1 MHVHHLK
8 LLTLQDSLP
17 LTHWNGSP
25 MLIHCL
31 LAYYKHHHE
40 DIDTLFQLLRVYTA
54 RHLTSYHFLTS
65 YIENEVTKNFT
76 IKEKRAIFFKF
87 VEVFGNQDFPQ
98 ELKAK
103 VCNSLQAK
111 WQIYS
116 VRLHTN
122 GHCILHTCSY
132 IHLC

>member
-1 MHVHHLK
+1 
-8 LLTLQDSLP
+8 
-17 LTHWNGSP
+17 
-25 MLIHCL
+25 MLVQCL
-31 LAYYKHHHE
+31 LAYCKHHHE

-54 RHLTSYHFLTS
+54 RHLTSYHSLTS
-65 YIENEVTKNFT
+65 YIENEVTKSFT

-103 VCNSLQAK
+103 VWNTSQAK

-116 VRLHTN
+116 FQLH
-122 GHCILHTCSY
+122 I
-132 IHLC
+132 